1 MRFSEEELIKG
12 CCKQDAK
19 AQQQLYDTFAPRMYA
34 VALRYTKM
42 EQEAEDI
49 LQEAFLKIFKKIEDF
64 RKDSSLAYWIKRIVI
79 NTALNH
85 QRSKLYLYPMVDIND
100 LNQYS
105 SNEAAVSSLS
115 QQELMSMI
123 RRLPS
128 GCQIIFN
135 LYAIEGFK
143 HHEIAEMLDLSEG
156 TSKSQYARAKS
167 LLKEWIIESNEVNY
181 GKAREL

>member
-1 MRFSEEELIKG
+1 MHFSEEELIKG

-49 LQEAFLKIFKKIEDF
+49 LQEAFLKVFKKIGDF

-85 QRSKLYLYPMVDIND
+85 QRSKLYLYPMVDVND

-105 SNEAAVSSLS
+105 ANETAVSSLS
-115 QQELMSMI
+115 QKELMEMI

-143 HHEIAEMLDLSEG
+143 HHEIADMLDLSEG

-167 LLKEWIIESNEVNY
+167 LLKEWINESNKVNY
-181 GKAREL
+181 GKAGEL